1 MMNYIYLLAGIFA
14 FNLLRLNGAWNK
26 PEFTWL
32 QFAKDNIISMIV
44 AIILGSAIISSK
56 SIADEFI
63 NIAFAGMDLSINL
76 YIILG
81 IGFDTFVKKIYEIVN
96 PKKSTKVGLNG

>member
-1 MMNYIYLLAGIFA
+1 MNYIYLLAGILT
-14 FNLLRLNGAWNK
+14 FNLLRLNGAWSK
-26 PEFTWL
+26 TDFTWA
-32 QFAKDNIISMIV
+32 QFAKDNVISMIV
-44 AIILGSAIISSK
+44 AILLGSAIISSK

-96 PKKSTKVGLNG
+96 PKKQTGIGLNK